1 MKKILLLMAIALS
14 FVFVFTF
21 MSCGDDSKDEPVTPD
36 NHEYVDLGLP
46 SGTLWA
52 TCNVGANTPE
62 EDGDFFAWGET
73 TPKEIYDMDNYKWFN
88 ATDNKLTKYCTDSQY
103 GTVDYKT
110 ELLPEDDAAYV
121 NWGPSWRMPTLEQ
134 QQELIDRCSWQW
146 VQRNGV
152 YGRLVTGPNGNT
164 LFFPAADYRGD
175 SSINNV
181 RTIGAYWSRTLDS
194 GYPSGLYFL
203 NFDWESVYLFSHI
216 RSHGFTVR
224 AVRVSKK

>member
-1 MKKILLLMAIALS
+1 MKKILLLMAIALP
-14 FVFVFTF
+14 FVFIS
-21 MSCGDDSKDEPVTPD
+21 SCGDDKDKDEPVTPD

-52 TCNVGANTPE
+52 TCNVGATTPE
-62 EDGDFFAWGET
+62 DVGDYFAWGET
-73 TPKEIYDMDNYKWFN
+73 APKEIYDMDNYKWY
-88 ATDNKLTKYCTDSQY
+88 DSSSDKLTKYCTDDKY

-134 QQELIDRCSWQW
+134 QQELIERCTWQW
-146 VQRNGV
+146 VERDGV

-164 LFFPAADYRGD
+164 LFLPAADYRGD
-175 SSINNV
+175 HSPDNARSC
-181 RTIGAYWSRTLDS
+181 GAYWSRTLES

-224 AVRVSKK
+224 PVRVSKK

>member
-1 MKKILLLMAIALS
+1 MKKILLLMAVVCPL
-14 FVFVFTF
+14 VFF
-21 MSCGDDSKDEPVTPD
+21 SCGDDSKDEPVTPD

-52 TCNVGANTPE
+52 TCNVGADTPE
-62 EDGDFFAWGET
+62 DNGDYFAWGET
-73 TPKEIYDMDNYKWFN
+73 APKEMYDMDSYKWYN
-88 ATDNKLTKYCTDSQY
+88 AADNKLTKYCTDSQY

-134 QQELIDRCSWQW
+134 QQELIDRCTWQW

-152 YGRLVTGPNGNT
+152 KGRLVTGPNGNT
-164 LFFPAADYRGD
+164 LFFPAADYQGD
-175 SSINNV
+175 STHNNV
-181 RTIGAYWSRTLDS
+181 SSIGAYWSRTLDS

-203 NFDWESVYLFSHI
+203 NFDSKSVYLFDHI

-224 AVRVSKK
+224 AVYAPGK

>member
-1 MKKILLLMAIALS
+1 MKKILLLLAIALP
-14 FVFVFTF
+14 FVFIS
-21 MSCGDDSKDEPVTPD
+21 SCGDDKDNDEPVTPD

-52 TCNVGANTPE
+52 TCNVGADTPE
-62 EDGDFFAWGET
+62 EMGDYFSWGET
-73 TPKEIYDMDNYKWFN
+73 APKEVYDMDNYKWY
-88 ATDNKLTKYCTDSQY
+88 DSSSDKLTKYCTDSKY

-121 NWGPSWRMPTLEQ
+121 NWGSMWRMPTLEQ
-134 QQELIDRCSWQW
+134 QQELIERCTWKW
-146 VQRNGV
+146 VERNGI

-164 LFFPAADYRGD
+164 LFLPAADYRGD
-175 SSINNV
+175 NSLNNV
-181 RTIGAYWSRTLDS
+181 QTIGAYWSRTLDS
-194 GYPSGLYFL
+194 GYPSGLYFR

-224 AVRVSKK
+224 PVRVSKK

>member
-1 MKKILLLMAIALS
+1 MKKILLLMTIALP
-14 FVFVFTF
+14 FVFIS
-21 MSCGDDSKDEPVTPD
+21 SCSDDKDKDEPVTPD

-52 TCNVGANTPE
+52 TCNVGADSPE
-62 EDGDFFAWGET
+62 DMGDYFAWGET
-73 TPKEIYDMDNYKWFN
+73 APKEVYDMANYKWYDS
-88 ATDNKLTKYCTDSQY
+88 AGDKLTKYCTDDKY
-103 GTVDYKT
+103 GTVDYRT

-121 NWGPSWRMPTLEQ
+121 NWGPSWRMPTLDQ
-134 QQELIDRCSWQW
+134 QQELIDRCTWQW
-146 VQRNGV
+146 VEKNGV

-175 SSINNV
+175 STLNNV
-181 RTIGAYWSRTLDS
+181 RSSGAYWSRTLDS

-216 RSHGFTVR
+216 CSHGFTVR
-224 AVRVSKK
+224 PVLVSKK

>member
-1 MKKILLLMAIALS
+1 MKKILLLMTIALP
-14 FVFVFTF
+14 FVFIS
-21 MSCGDDSKDEPVTPD
+21 SCYGDKDDEPVAPD

-52 TCNVGANTPE
+52 TCNIGATTPE
-62 EDGDFFAWGET
+62 DMGDYFAWGET
-73 TPKEIYDMDNYKWFN
+73 APKEIYDMDNYKWYN
-88 ATDNKLTKYCTDSQY
+88 SSNDKLTKYCSDEKY

-121 NWGPSWRMPTLEQ
+121 NWGPLWRMPTLDQ
-134 QQELIDRCSWQW
+134 LQELIERCTWQW
-146 VQRNGV
+146 VERNGV

-164 LFFPAADYRGD
+164 LFLPAADYRSD
-175 SSINNV
+175 NSPSNE
-181 RTIGAYWSRTLDS
+181 RTIGAYWSCTIDS
-194 GYPSGLYFL
+194 GYPSGLYFR

-224 AVRVSKK
+224 PVRVSKK